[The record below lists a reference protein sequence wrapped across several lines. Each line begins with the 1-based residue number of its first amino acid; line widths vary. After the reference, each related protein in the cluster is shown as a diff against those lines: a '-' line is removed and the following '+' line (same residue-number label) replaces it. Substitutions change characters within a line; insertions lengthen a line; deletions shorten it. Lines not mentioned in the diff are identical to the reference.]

1 MPSER
6 LYLKDSDKVFD
17 IELQNAIDFDLPFR
31 TRYYQSMI
39 DTDNFLK
46 VNIIQNFQKVLSFLF
61 ALTTLSEKIYQVTV
75 LKIVVLKI

>member
-39 DTDNFLK
+39 DTDNLLK
-46 VNIIQNFQKVLSFLF
+46 GELW
-61 ALTTLSEKIYQVTV
+61 T
-75 LKIVVLKI
+75 